1 MNTITNNNLTSSTD
15 TFRILAKGHYINNN
29 TWSSGINNNDLII
42 GPSGA
47 GKTRSYVKPNL
58 LQCNE
63 SIVVADTKGN
73 LRREI
78 GPVMKKK
85 GYKIIDIDFVDLKTS
100 KYGYNPLDFIRYDEN
115 TGKYNEQDIMT
126 AANALC
132 PESAYDDPYWDN
144 SAKQLITC
152 ALCYILDCLPEE
164 EHNLNSLC
172 KLVCEMSPNID
183 ELGVRRPSN
192 FDRLMEEYCTL
203 YPDSCGT
210 KKYKIFRN
218 VCAAEKTYG
227 CILGFVAEKLD
238 VFSFDGATSFFGN
251 PNKLDFKQLAQQ
263 KTVVFLNVSDTD
275 RSMDRLVNVFYTQC
289 FQSLCKIAD
298 SSKNSRL
305 KVPVRIILDDFA
317 TNVRIPD
324 FDKIISVIRSR
335 EIYTSIILQSISQ
348 LEAVYDRATAYTIIN
363 NCDTML
369 YLGGQDV
376 ETAQLIGTKVN
387 KTANTIL
394 NLPLGEAYL
403 FVRGS
408 EPAKVRKFELK
419 EHPLYKLLPESRI
432 NSAIENAINMI

>member
-1 MNTITNNNLTSSTD
+1 MNNTLNNLSINITD
-15 TFRILAKGHYINNN
+15 TFRILAKDHYINNN
-29 TWSSGINNNDLII
+29 TRATGINNNDLII

-85 GYKIIDIDFVDLKTS
+85 GYKIIDIDFVNLKS
-100 KYGYNPLDFIRYDEN
+100 SNYGYNPLNFIGYDEN

-126 AANALC
+126 IASCLC
-132 PESAYDDPYWDN
+132 PEGDHEDPYWDN

-152 ALCYILDCLPEE
+152 AICYILDCLPKE

-172 KLVCEMSPNID
+172 KLVCEMAPNVD
-183 ELGVRRPSN
+183 ELGIRRPSN
-192 FDRLMEEYCTL
+192 FDRLMREYITL
-203 YPDSCGT
+203 YPNSCGA
-210 KKYKIFRN
+210 KKYKMFKG
-218 VCAAEKTYG
+218 VCSAEKTYG
-227 CILGFVAEKLD
+227 CILGFVSEKLD
-238 VFSFDGATSFFGN
+238 VFSFDGAEELFTN
-251 PNKLDFKQLAQQ
+251 PNQVSFQRLGQK
-263 KTVVFLNVSDTD
+263 KTVVFLNISDTD
-275 RSMDRLVNVFYTQC
+275 RSMDKLVNLFYTQC
-289 FQSLCKIAD
+289 FQNLCKIAD
-298 SSKNSRL
+298 NSKDSRL
-305 KVPVRIILDDFA
+305 KTPVRIILDDFA

-348 LEAVYDRATAYTIIN
+348 LEAVYDKATAYTIIN

-419 EHPLYKLLPESRI
+419 EHPLYKLLPEYEPEVVEFEHDI
-432 NSAIENAINMI
+432 